1 MRRRTL
7 TMSASAFGKPR
18 LLMTEKPSLL
28 PATLVFMV
36 VMLVGG
42 ALVNLETENHV
53 AEQRELAQRVLTERA
68 HALEQQLALMVDSA
82 YALAAEFRRRGRVLD
97 RQTGTTVGRSKAA
110 PRLFFVGEERVI
122 VLDARRDDKTSVD
135 ELLRASLEYVR
146 EASERV
152 ASSLG
157 FFRGHRGWVLFARA
171 PVRIAAAG
179 RTEDLSGWAVAA
191 LETDELLRLAGISG
205 LAADGYEH
213 QLLYLE
219 PSGRVGSAISGLAS
233 GKLSDPV
240 QQIVPLTQGRLSLAI
255 EPAEGWDSWARM
267 VPHGALVAIGAL
279 LGALL
284 IYDFGR
290 NPVRLTSEIATYKRR
305 LDSANRRLMEEV
317 QQRQELERQFNH
329 ADYHDAAT
337 GLPNRRYLVDRLEKS
352 LRRARVQPGS
362 RPAVIVLEFD
372 RFEIITNSL
381 GQAWG
386 NQLLAQAA
394 RRFDLCIRPQDVAV
408 VNLGGA
414 GMAVLLF
421 DIPSS
426 DGAVAAAERLQRAL
440 DEAFDLAGQSIV
452 VTASMGLAISSSGLE
467 HADELLREANIAVSK
482 AKSDGGARHVVFD
495 PAARDHVVEIIQRET
510 DLRHAIAHRE
520 LLLHFQPIVSLETG
534 RTVGMET
541 LVRWRHP
548 LEGLVPPN
556 KFIPLAEETGLIVP
570 ITRWVLKE
578 ACQQAQV
585 WREQLPA
592 DAEFYLSVNISGHD
606 LRQPDLCDF
615 VAALVDETKLPP
627 RFLRLEVTEG
637 SMISNV
643 SAASEIVTRL
653 RALGIHAMLDDF
665 GTGYSSLSYLQ
676 LFQFDYL
683 KIDQSFV
690 RQINAN
696 RKNCDLVRAIV
707 HMAGA
712 LGLKTVAEGTEDAET
727 TIALRDLGCDYG
739 QGYHFSKPVEGSVAV
754 ERLRYEYAA
763 LSNVTLEPDRTVC
776 TNDAR

>member
-1 MRRRTL
+1 MP
-7 TMSASAFGKPR
+7 FGKPR
-18 LLMTEKPSLL
+18 LIMTEKPNLL
-28 PATLVFMV
+28 PATLVFIAV
-36 VMLVGG
+36 TLVGG
-42 ALVNLETENHV
+42 ALVNLEAKKHA
-53 AEQRELAQRVLTERA
+53 AEQRELAQRVLAERA
-68 HALEQQLALMVDSA
+68 HALEQQLVLIYDSA
-82 YALAAEFRRRGRVLD
+82 NALAAELRRRGRVPD
-97 RQTGTTVGRSKAA
+97 RQIGTTTAGSSKA
-110 PRLFFVGEERVI
+110 PHGLFFVGEERVI
-122 VLDARRDDKTSVD
+122 ALDAKRDDETSVD
-135 ELLRASLEYVR
+135 ELLRGSFKNVR
-146 EASERV
+146 EASKGV

-157 FFRGHRGWVLFARA
+157 VFRGNRGWVLFARA
-171 PVRIAAAG
+171 PVRIAAVG
-179 RTEDLSGWAVAA
+179 TEDLRGWAVTC
-191 LETDELLRLAGISG
+191 LEMDELLRLGGVSG
-205 LAADGYEH
+205 LAADGYQH
-213 QLLYLE
+213 QLSYLE
-219 PSGRVGSAISGLAS
+219 PGGRVGRAISGLAS
-233 GKLSDPV
+233 GKQSDPV

-255 EPAEGWDSWARM
+255 EPAEGWDSWARI

-279 LGALL
+279 LAALVV
-284 IYDFGR
+284 YDFGR
-290 NPVRLTSEIATYKRR
+290 TPVRLTSEIATYKRR

-329 ADYHDAAT
+329 ADYHDTAT

-362 RPAVIVLEFD
+362 RPAVIVIEFD

-394 RRFDLCIRPQDVAV
+394 RRFEICIRPQDVAV

-421 DIPSS
+421 DIPSA
-426 DGAVAAAERLQRAL
+426 DAAVAAAERLQRAL

-452 VTASMGLAISSSGLE
+452 VTASMGVAISSSGLE

-482 AKSDGGARHVVFD
+482 AKSEGGARHAVFD
-495 PAARDHVVEIIQRET
+495 PAARDHVVDIIQRET
-510 DLRHAIAHRE
+510 DLRHAIARRE

-592 DAEFYLSVNISGHD
+592 GAEFYLSVNISGHD
-606 LRQPDLCDF
+606 LRQPDLVDF

-627 RFLRLEVTEG
+627 SFLRLEVTEG

-653 RALGIHAMLDDF
+653 RALGVHAMLDDF

-696 RKNCDLVRAIV
+696 RKNSDLVRAIV

-727 TIALRDLGCDYG
+727 TTALWELGCDYG

-754 ERLRYEYAA
+754 ERLRSQYAV
-763 LSNVTLEPDRTVC
+763 LSDTTLKAERTVC
-776 TNDAR
+776 TNDTR

>member
-1 MRRRTL
+1 
-7 TMSASAFGKPR
+7 
-18 LLMTEKPSLL
+18 MTEKPSLL
-28 PATLVFMV
+28 PATLVFMAV
-36 VMLVGG
+36 ILVGG
-42 ALVNLETENHV
+42 ALVNLESKQHA
-53 AEQRELAQRVLTERA
+53 AEQREATQRVLAGRA
-68 HALEQQLALMVDSA
+68 QALEQQLALMYDSA
-82 YALAAEFRRRGRVLD
+82 YALAAELRRRGRVPD
-97 RQTGTTVGRSKAA
+97 RQTATTAGSSKAA
-110 PRLFFVGEERVI
+110 HARFFVGEGRVI
-122 VLDARRDDKTSVD
+122 ALDAKRHDETSVD
-135 ELLRASLEYVR
+135 ELLRGSREHVR
-146 EASERV
+146 EASEG
-152 ASSLG
+152 AAPSLG
-157 FFRGHRGWVLFARA
+157 MFRGHRGWVLFARA
-171 PVRIAAAG
+171 PATIAAAG
-179 RTEDLSGWAVAA
+179 TEDLRGWAVTC
-191 LETDELLRLAGISG
+191 LELDELLRLGGVSG

-213 QLLYLE
+213 QLLYRE
-219 PSGRVGSAISGLAS
+219 PGGRVERVISGLGS
-233 GKLSDPV
+233 SKLSDPV
-240 QQIVPLTQGRLSLAI
+240 HVPLTRGRLSLAI
-255 EPAEGWDSWARM
+255 GPAEGWHSWARI
-267 VPHGALVAIGAL
+267 VPHAAFVAIGAL
-279 LGALL
+279 LATLL
-284 IYDFGR
+284 TYEFSRG
-290 NPVRLTSEIATYKRR
+290 PVRLGTEITTYKRR
-305 LDSANRRLMEEV
+305 LDSANRRLMDEV

-352 LRRARVQPGS
+352 LRRARVQAGS

-372 RFEIITNSL
+372 RFELITNSL
-381 GQAWG
+381 GLAWG

-426 DGAVAAAERLQRAL
+426 DAVVAAAERLQRAL

-452 VTASMGLAISSSGLE
+452 VTASMGVAISSSGLE
-467 HADELLREANIAVSK
+467 RVDELLREANIALSK

-495 PAARDHVVEIIQRET
+495 PATRDAIADVMQRET

-534 RTVGMET
+534 RTVGMES

-556 KFIPLAEETGLIVP
+556 KFISLAEETGLIVP

-585 WREQLPA
+585 WRERLPA

-606 LRQPDLCDF
+606 MRQPDLCDF
-615 VAALVDETKLPP
+615 VAALLDETKLPP
-627 RFLRLEVTEG
+627 SFLRLEVTEG

-653 RALGIHAMLDDF
+653 RALGVYAMLDDF

-690 RQINAN
+690 RQVNAN
-696 RKNCDLVRAIV
+696 RKNSDLVRAIV

-727 TIALRDLGCDYG
+727 TTTLRELGCDYG
-739 QGYHFSKPVEGSVAV
+739 QGYHFSRPVEGSVAI
-754 ERLRYEYAA
+754 ERLRSQYAVPSDA
-763 LSNVTLEPDRTVC
+763 PLESDRTDC
-776 TNDAR
+776 ADGTR